1 MVGTP
6 SHQETRRA
14 VVSSVWFSESDE
26 LRSLKH
32 HILNK
37 STRVAKRL
45 KTGLA
50 NSSRTDDKMMLRG
63 LSGGAAPFLCVLAA
77 LAVHG
82 VECFSFQLRQQRAG
96 ALFACASGMRRSLL
110 LTFLLLTQAI
120 LLGYAV
126 VAGKGMP
133 IVQTPGQSARC
144 FFELVRLQTS
154 THFPLCARTESGQRS
169 KHRISGLTR
178 ACFFGCDRMSIR
190 FMLTLAIRCGAPGAG
205 ELLQGQPLLRRHY
218 S

>member
-1 MVGTP
+1 MTLPTFFAGTRQCNRGFGVQAKP
-6 SHQETRRA
+6 FAPRIALRSARTPLALRA
-14 VVSSVWFSESDE
+14 VNVDPEDERIPKLSRALESIGMNPEVMSSFSLPSLFHSLTPNSVFPLDISRPLSFPALTHDVSGYCGHV
-26 LRSLKH
+26 
-32 HILNK
+32 
-37 STRVAKRL
+37 
-45 KTGLA
+45 
-50 NSSRTDDKMMLRG
+50 
-63 LSGGAAPFLCVLAA
+63 
-77 LAVHG
+77 
-82 VECFSFQLRQQRAG
+82 QLRQQRAG

-178 ACFFGCDRMSIR
+178 ACFFGCDRMSV
-190 FMLTLAIRCGAPGAG
+190 
-205 ELLQGQPLLRRHY
+205 
-218 S
+218 